1 MTMLKFVSFMVVD
14 FWAWIEKPLDR
25 RNYCINKSL
34 NKPYFMLIKSF
45 KATHQVS
52 KELSLKH
59 CLNYLFELR
68 DNQVVVSASSICHA
82 IAVLTVLSEF
92 ITSEICFNWF
102 QSLPLFHCTRLKYL
116 LNAIKSFCFFSNWRN
131 RKCLPALKSTK
142 SRI

>member
-14 FWAWIEKPLDR
+14 FWAWIVKPLDR

-34 NKPYFMLIKSF
+34 NKLYSMLIKSF
-45 KATHQVS
+45 KVTHQVIS
-52 KELSLKH
+52 ELSLKH

-102 QSLPLFHCTRLKYL
+102 QSLPHFHGTRFKHLS
-116 LNAIKSFCFFSNWRN
+116 NAIKLFCFFSDWGN
-131 RKCLPALKSTK
+131 RQFLPVLK
-142 SRI
+142 